1 MKLLVLGSTG
11 ATGRLVVDE
20 ALAAGHHVRVL
31 VRSPEKLTVASPALE
46 VITGQATDPV
56 QVGNAMA
63 GVDAVISTLGAANGS
78 VMTDAIRAIIAGSAV
93 SGVRRVVVLSSFAV
107 LRERLS
113 RPAGLMSALTMGAV
127 VKDKTAAEDLLR
139 SSDLD
144 WTIVHAVRL
153 TNGPATGNVR
163 VVPDRA
169 TLQMGDSIARA
180 DVAAWLL
187 TAAADELTSHRA
199 IAIAG

>member
-1 MKLLVLGSTG
+1 MKLLVLGGTG
-11 ATGRLVVDE
+11 VTGRLVVDQ
-20 ALAAGHHVRVL
+20 ALAAGHHVRAL
-31 VRSPEKLTVASPALE
+31 VRSPEKLTVVSPALE

-63 GVDAVISTLGAANGS
+63 GVDAVISALGAAKGS
-78 VMTDAIRAIIAGSAV
+78 VITDATRAIIAGSAT

-113 RPAGLMSALTMGAV
+113 RPAGLMSGLTMGAV

-144 WTIVHAVRL
+144 WTIIHAVRL
-153 TNGPATGNVR
+153 TNGPATGSVR
-163 VVPDRA
+163 VVPDGA